1 MATTGLHA
9 RTVCVPCSL
18 CTAQCTAQCTLLLC
32 TYMCASTFTS
42 PGALAS
48 SKPFLAFSPVRH
60 ASGVRASAV
69 PCCRGQRWPADHD
82 AQRPTLATFP
92 GMASSGWRPKS
103 SRLTAIFQSANSR
116 ITCATEDASSASPAD
131 QWLHFPIGKKQIN
144 SKYSRSWTIGR
155 LGCC

>member
-1 MATTGLHA
+1 MLEPFACLVRCVLHSVLHSVHYYCVH
-9 RTVCVPCSL
+9 TCVPRRSHRQGPWLPASL
-18 CTAQCTAQCTLLLC
+18 
-32 TYMCASTFTS
+32 
-42 PGALAS
+42 S
-48 SKPFLAFSPVRH
+48 SPFLAFSPVRH